1 VERVVVELAGVLGVL
16 AAVIVVGSVVSV
28 VLLLLLLLLVW
39 RLLLPPL
46 VLVRVLSVMATLL
59 LWVVEKEA
67 EVLEEWGWWRFRLW
81 FARWER

>member
-1 VERVVVELAGVLGVL
+1 VER
-16 AAVIVVGSVVSV
+16 V
-28 VLLLLLLLLVW
+28 VLLLLPLLW

-46 VLVRVLSVMATLL
+46 VLVRVLSVTATLL

>member
-1 VERVVVELAGVLGVL
+1 VERVV
-16 AAVIVVGSVVSV
+16 
-28 VLLLLLLLLVW
+28 LLLPLLW
-39 RLLLPPL
+39 KLLLPPL
-46 VLVRVLSVMATLL
+46 VLVRVLSVTATL

>member
-1 VERVVVELAGVLGVL
+1 VERVV
-16 AAVIVVGSVVSV
+16 
-28 VLLLLLLLLVW
+28 LLLPLLW

-46 VLVRVLSVMATLL
+46 VLVRVLSVTATL

-67 EVLEEWGWWRFRLW
+67 EVVEEWGWWLFRLW